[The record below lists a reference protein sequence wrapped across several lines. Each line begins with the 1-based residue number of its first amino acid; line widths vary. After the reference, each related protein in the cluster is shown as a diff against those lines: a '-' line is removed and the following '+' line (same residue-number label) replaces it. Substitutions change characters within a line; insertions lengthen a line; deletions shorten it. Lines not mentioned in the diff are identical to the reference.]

1 MEKPANNKMRVLKT
15 VFIVLLI
22 LDIIALIFSAIALLP
37 TFGMLA
43 GYGEIMLIVTVIMMA
58 IALAVPIFEIIAKAF
73 IIRSASPKFSWSS
86 HRKGYTVIAALLF
99 AFNLCAVI
107 SGILSAGGE
116 GATLLN
122 QSNIYLR
129 ILVSVAEMVAAISYM
144 RTIKKLFIIAKDDTS
159 AAGEQ

>member
-1 MEKPANNKMRVLKT
+1 
-15 VFIVLLI
+15 
-22 LDIIALIFSAIALLP
+22 
-37 TFGMLA
+37 
-43 GYGEIMLIVTVIMMA
+43 MLIVTGIMMA

-73 IIRSASPKFSWSS
+73 IIRSTSPKFSWSS
-86 HRKGYTVIAALLF
+86 HRKGYTAVAALLF

-129 ILVSVAEMVAAISYM
+129 ILLSVAEMVAAISYM
-144 RTIKKLFIIAKDDTS
+144 RTIKKLSIIAKDDTS
-159 AAGEQ
+159 AASEQ